1 MFLEIVSPEATLFSE
16 SIDSVSVPG
25 VDGNFQMLEN
35 HAAIVSV
42 LQEGI
47 VKIHVH
53 TKEHLEFE
61 ELSGHFETQIDDDK
75 ILTLKITSGTVEMKD
90 NKVVI
95 LVD

>member
-1 MFLEIVSPEATLFSE
+1 MFLEIVSPEATLFSANV
-16 SIDSVSVPG
+16 DSVSVPG
-25 VDGNFQMLEN
+25 IDGNFQMLEN

-53 TKEHLEFE
+53 TKEHLEFDQFN
-61 ELSGHFETQIDDDK
+61 GNFETHKNDNK

>member
-1 MFLEIVSPEATLFSE
+1 MFLEIVSPEATLFNE
-16 SIDSVSVPG
+16 QVDSVSVPG

-53 TKEHLEFE
+53 TKEHLEFDQ
-61 ELSGHFETQIDDDK
+61 LSGHFETLIDDDK
-75 ILTLKITSGTVEMKD
+75 VLTLKITSGTVEMKD

>member
-16 SIDSVSVPG
+16 SVDSVSVPG
-25 VDGNFQMLEN
+25 IDGNFQMLEN

-53 TKEHLEFE
+53 TKEHLEFNQ
-61 ELSGHFETQIDDDK
+61 LNGNFETHKNDNK

>member
-1 MFLEIVSPEATLFSE
+1 MFLEIVSPEETMFNGKV
-16 SIDSVSVPG
+16 DSVSVPG

-42 LQEGI
+42 LQEG
-47 VKIHVH
+47 VVLIHVH
-53 TKEHLEFE
+53 TIDHLELDQ
-61 ELSGHFETQIDDDK
+61 LSGHFETHADDDK
-75 ILTLKITSGTVEMKD
+75 IITLKIKSGTVEMKD

>member
-25 VDGNFQMLEN
+25 VDGSFQMLEN

-53 TKEHLEFE
+53 TQEHLEFDQ
-61 ELSGHFETQIDDDK
+61 LSSHFEKLKDDNK
-75 ILTLKITSGTVEMKD
+75 VLTLKITSGTVEMKD

>member
-1 MFLEIVSPEATLFSE
+1 MFLEIVSPEATIFSDQV
-16 SIDSVSVPG
+16 DSVSVPG

-47 VKIHVH
+47 VKVHVH
-53 TKEHLEFE
+53 TKEHLEFDQ
-61 ELSGHFETQIDDDK
+61 LSGLFETHVDDDK

>member
-16 SIDSVSVPG
+16 TIDSVSVPG

-53 TKEHLEFE
+53 TQEHLEFNQF
-61 ELSGHFETQIDDDK
+61 SGHFETHIDDDK
-75 ILTLKITSGTVEMKD
+75 IFTLKITSGTVEMKD

>member
-1 MFLEIVSPEATLFSE
+1 MFLEIVSPEATLFNE
-16 SIDSVSVPG
+16 KIDSVSVPG

-42 LQEGI
+42 LKEGT
-47 VKIHVH
+47 VLIHVH
-53 TKEHLEFE
+53 TIDHIDFDQ
-61 ELSGHFETQIDDDK
+61 LSGHFETHIDDDK
-75 ILTLKITSGTVEMKD
+75 IITLKIKSGTVEMKD

>member
-16 SIDSVSVPG
+16 SVDSVSVPG

-47 VKIHVH
+47 VKVNVH
-53 TKEHLEFE
+53 SKENFE
-61 ELSGHFETQIDDDK
+61 VGQLNSHFETQKDDNK